1 MKPNLKSIHSP
12 DVNDLET
19 YLPEEPDDFCILVQ
33 ATIGLPN
40 DNSGESFDFLVCT
53 PKWIETLLENQKFVL
68 GKGYLVVRNYN
79 YNLIIETIQS
89 ICDRVSGDDWIT
101 VANKLARYG
110 QWEFEDYTLTGKS
123 AFG

>member
-1 MKPNLKSIHSP
+1 MKPNLKHIHSP

-19 YLPEEPDDFCILVQ
+19 YLPKELDDFCLLVQ

-53 PKWIETLLENQKFVL
+53 PKWIETLLENQKYVL
-68 GKGYLVVRNYN
+68 GKGYIVVREFN
-79 YNLIIETIQS
+79 YNLLIETIQS
-89 ICDRVSGDDWIT
+89 LCDRISGDDWIT

-110 QWEFEDYTLTGKS
+110 QWEFEDYKLTGKS
-123 AFG
+123 DFG